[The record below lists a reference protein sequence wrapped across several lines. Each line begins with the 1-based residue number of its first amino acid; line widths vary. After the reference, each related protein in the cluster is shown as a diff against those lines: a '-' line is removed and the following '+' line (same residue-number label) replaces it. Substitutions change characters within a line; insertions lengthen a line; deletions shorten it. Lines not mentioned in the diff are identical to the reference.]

1 MSVPEM
7 NATDNEPPFATKQ
20 REVQRKLGRCL
31 IRIQQFEGLA
41 KALWVDTE
49 HEGYAGEFLVSQSK
63 RKEHISDKTLGLV
76 VKRLADSFLAP
87 DLGRPE
93 EEPPNDDHPEM
104 DSTRAYFRFK
114 RKISMSSEDYS
125 RTTSELNA
133 LVEMRN
139 TLVHHFIERFDLRS
153 EQGCQDAQ
161 AHLDDCYQR
170 IDALYS
176 TISVWAESH
185 QKAGEVFSAF
195 LQSEEGRKAFLDI
208 LPPGDRVD
216 WGSAPV
222 ISALRGAQEELSS
235 GGWTSLDDAVR
246 WLALKYPDEKPGK
259 YGCSSWQHLLH
270 ESRLF
275 EIQKAT
281 AERANGRRF
290 RSLPA

>member
-7 NATDNEPPFATKQ
+7 NAAENEPPFAAQQ

-31 IRIQQFEGLA
+31 IRLQQFEGLA
-41 KALWVDTE
+41 KALWVDHE

-63 RKEHISDKTLGLV
+63 RKEHISDKTLGSV

-93 EEPPNDDHPEM
+93 EEPPNDDDPEM

-161 AHLDDCYQR
+161 AHLDNCYQR

-208 LPPGDRVD
+208 LPPGDHVD

-222 ISALRGAQEELSS
+222 IAALRGAQEELSS
-235 GGWTSLDDAVR
+235 GGWTSLGDALR
-246 WLALKYPDEKPGK
+246 WLALKFPDEKPGK
-259 YGCSSWQHLLH
+259 YGCSSWRHLLH

-281 AERANGRRF
+281 ADGASGRRF
-290 RSLPA
+290 RSLR

>member
-7 NATDNEPPFATKQ
+7 NAADNEPPFAAKQ

-31 IRIQQFEGLA
+31 IRLQQFEGLA

-161 AHLDDCYQR
+161 AHLDGCYER

-195 LQSEEGRKAFLDI
+195 LESEEGRKAFLDI
-208 LPPGDRVD
+208 LPPGDRVN

-222 ISALRGAQEELSS
+222 IAALRGAQEELSS
-235 GGWTSLDDAVR
+235 GGST
-246 WLALKYPDEKPGK
+246 
-259 YGCSSWQHLLH
+259 LLTM
-270 ESRLF
+270 LF
-275 EIQKAT
+275 A
-281 AERANGRRF
+281 GWH
-290 RSLPA
+290 

>member
-7 NATDNEPPFATKQ
+7 NAADNEPPFAAKQ

-31 IRIQQFEGLA
+31 IRLQQIEGLA
-41 KALWVDTE
+41 KALWVH
-49 HEGYAGEFLVSQSK
+49 HEFESEDRDFMAVRNK
-63 RKEHISDKTLGLV
+63 REAHISDKTLGTV
-76 VKRLADSFLAP
+76 VKKLVDSYFAP
-87 DLGRPE
+87 DLAKPDE
-93 EEPPNDDHPEM
+93 DAPNGDHSDVDPAR
-104 DSTRAYFRFK
+104 TLIRFK
-114 RKISMSSEDYS
+114 SKFSMSSEDYS

-139 TLVHHFIERFDLRS
+139 TLVHHFIERFDLWS

-176 TISVWAESH
+176 TISLWAEAN
-185 QKAGEVFSAF
+185 QALREEVGAF
-195 LQSEEGRKAFLDI
+195 LQSEEGKKAVRDLMTPDNI
-208 LPPGDRVD
+208 LGWSSTSV
-216 WGSAPV
+216 V
-222 ISALRGAQEELSS
+222 TALRAAQEELSS

-246 WLALKYPDEKPGK
+246 WLSLNHPDEKPGK
-259 YGCSSWQHLLH
+259 YGCFTWKHLLH

-281 AERANGRRF
+281 ADGANGRRF
-290 RSLPA
+290 RSLP

>member
-7 NATDNEPPFATKQ
+7 NAAENEPPFAAKQ

-31 IRIQQFEGLA
+31 IHLQQFEGLA

-104 DSTRAYFRFK
+104 DSTRAHFRFK
-114 RKISMSSEDYS
+114 RKISMSGEDYS

-133 LVEMRN
+133 LVDMRN
-139 TLVHHFIERFDLRS
+139 TLVHHFIERFDLWS
-153 EQGCQDAQ
+153 EQGCHDAQ

-176 TISVWAESH
+176 TISLWAESH

-195 LQSEEGRKAFLDI
+195 LQSEEGRKAFFDI
-208 LPPGDRVD
+208 LPPENGID
-216 WGSAPV
+216 WSSAPV
-222 ISALRGAQEELSS
+222 VTALQAAQEELSCD
-235 GGWTSLDDAVR
+235 GWTSLDDAVR
-246 WLALKYPDEKPGK
+246 WLSLKYPDEKPKK
-259 YGCSSWQHLLH
+259 YGCSSWRHLL
-270 ESRLF
+270 SKSKLY
-275 EIQKAT
+275 EIQKVT
-281 AERANGRRF
+281 AEGANGRRF
-290 RSLPA
+290 RSLL